1 MTADPPAPANRQV
14 DLHHL
19 RRAIALSRQKM
30 LAGAGGPFGAVVARG
45 DEVLAEGWNQVTAS
59 LDPTAHA
66 EMVALRAAAARL
78 RDFSLAGCVLYTS
91 CEPCPMCLAAAYWA
105 RIDRIVFAAT
115 RADAAAGG
123 FDDAFLYEEL
133 ARPLAQRRLP
143 MEQALPDEAAAV
155 FADWLAKPDR
165 VPY

>member
-1 MTADPPAPANRQV
+1 MAADPPEAAREAV
-14 DLHHL
+14 DLKHL
-19 RRAIALSRQKM
+19 RRAIGLSREKM
-30 LAGAGGPFGAVVARG
+30 LAGAGGPFGAIVARS
-45 DEVLAEGWNQVTAS
+45 DEVLAEGWNQVTS
-59 LDPTAHA
+59 TCDPTAHA
-66 EMVALRAAAARL
+66 EIVALRGAARRL

-123 FDDAFLYEEL
+123 FDDAFLYEEI
-133 ARPLAQRRLP
+133 ARPLELRHLP
-143 MEQALPDEAAAV
+143 VEQALSEEGAAV

-165 VPY
+165 VSY

>member
-1 MTADPPAPANRQV
+1 MIKHPPETLRQEV
-14 DLHHL
+14 DLQHL
-19 RRAIALSRQKM
+19 RRAVALSREKM
-30 LAGAGGPFGAVVARG
+30 LAGAGGPFGAIVARG
-45 DEVLAEGWNQVTAS
+45 DEVLAEGWNQVTTHC
-59 LDPTAHA
+59 DPTAHA
-66 EMVALRAAAARL
+66 EVVALRGAAARL
-78 RDFSLAGCVLYTS
+78 QQFSLAGCVLYTS

-133 ARPLAQRRLP
+133 ARPLAQRQLP
-143 MEQALPDEAAAV
+143 MAQALHDEAAAV